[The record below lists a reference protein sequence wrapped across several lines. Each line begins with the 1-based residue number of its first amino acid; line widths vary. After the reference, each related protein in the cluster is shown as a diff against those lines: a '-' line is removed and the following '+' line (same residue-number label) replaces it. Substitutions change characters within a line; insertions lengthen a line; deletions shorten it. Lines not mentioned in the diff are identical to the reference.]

1 MLLQRYFEVSQS
13 ADVASLE
20 ANLVKFAHD
29 LDFPIISGMLV
40 IDRPGLASK
49 PAFLTFGNT
58 PEAYRDAF
66 NDLDDIK
73 RDPVGKR
80 LKSLSV
86 PFVYDQDMYVAEGA
100 GDLFERQAPFGYR
113 TGVCV
118 ALHLPDHKHFILGV
132 DRDVAL
138 PKRPERL
145 TRLMADLQL
154 LAVHAQSAAIS
165 LLTPPDEPSVE
176 PKLSPRELEVLRWTM
191 EGKSAWAVGEILGVT
206 EHAVNFHL
214 RNVFRKLGVSSKHSA
229 VLKALKLG
237 LI

>member
-1 MLLQRYFEVSQS
+1 MLLQRYFDVSQS

-20 ANLVKFAHD
+20 ANLVKFAHEM
-29 LDFPIISGMLV
+29 DFPIISCVLV
-40 IDRPGLASK
+40 IDRPGLTT
-49 PAFLTFGNT
+49 PPTFVTVGNT
-58 PEAYRDAF
+58 PEAYQVDY
-66 NDLDDIK
+66 NDREDMK

-80 LKSLSV
+80 LKTMSV
-86 PFVYDQDMYVAEGA
+86 PFVYDQDLYVSEGA
-100 GDLFERQAPFGYR
+100 GDLFERQAAFGYR

-118 ALHLPDHKHFILGV
+118 ALHLPDHKHFLLGV
-132 DRDVAL
+132 DRDTAL

-154 LAVHAQSAAIS
+154 LAVHAQSAAVT
-165 LLTPPDEPSVE
+165 LLTPAEEPSLD